1 MTSSSPPVVS
11 QRDPFLDNAKFW
23 AIVLVVCGHLV
34 EDLRDVPY
42 AHALYLFVYTFHMPL
57 FITISGYLSRNF
69 TRLRAQKLVSTLLVP
84 YVIFEIAYSL
94 PRWILYGKFQLTLL
108 DPYFLTWFLLS
119 LFIWRLSTPVWF
131 QVKWPLAVAVGISLI
146 SGASALPDELSM
158 NRTLGLLPFYVLGL
172 VLTPQHFQI
181 LKKRWVRI
189 TGALVLVAGLGITFL
204 VHYDVPTE
212 WIRWR
217 HAYTKI
223 GVDNFTGAG
232 IRLLMLVIGAVLV
245 AAFLSITTS
254 RKTWFTALG
263 GLTIYAYLLHGFVV
277 KGLDRFHDQLNNPIG
292 VAAVIL
298 FGIALTA
305 VLCTPPFRVLFKWA
319 IEPNLRWAFKS
330 DPGRQSPP
338 PTPPTSGDGP
348 HDGPSNPWPT
358 QDTPHQADRPHSGAS
373 EARPAQPTWPS
384 QGTSQ
389 QADRPHSSASE
400 AWPNGHIP
408 QPTWPSHGPSQQADR
423 PHGSASG
430 AWPNENMSA
439 QPGWPSEGPTRQR

>member
-172 VLTPQHFQI
+172 VLTPQHFQL
-181 LKKRWVRI
+181 LKKRWVRL
-189 TGALVLVAGLGITFL
+189 TGALVLAAGLGITFL

-232 IRLLMLVIGAVLV
+232 IRLLMLVIGAILV
-245 AAFLSITTS
+245 AAFLSIITS

-277 KGLDRFHDQLNNPIG
+277 KVLDRFHDDLNNPIG

-305 VLCTPPFRVLFKWA
+305 VLCTPPFRRLFKWA

-338 PTPPTSGDGP
+338 ASSTPETWPNEHTSP
-348 HDGPSNPWPT
+348 
-358 QDTPHQADRPHSGAS
+358 
-373 EARPAQPTWPS
+373 PAQPTWPNQAQRADQTQGGAS
-384 QGTSQ
+384 QAWSDEYMSPPAEPTWPNQVQRVDQTHGGASQVWSDAHMPPPMQPNQSTSQ
-389 QADRPHSSASE
+389 QADRPDGRAS
-400 AWPNGHIP
+400 
-408 QPTWPSHGPSQQADR
+408 
-423 PHGSASG
+423 
-430 AWPNENMSA
+430 
-439 QPGWPSEGPTRQR
+439 

>member
-1 MTSSSPPVVS
+1 MAAAVTSSSPPVVS

-172 VLTPQHFQI
+172 VLTPRHFDL
-181 LKKRWVRI
+181 LKRRWVRL
-189 TGALVLVAGLGITFL
+189 TGALVLAVGIGITFL

-217 HAYTKI
+217 HAYTRI
-223 GVDNFTGAG
+223 GVDNVTGAG

-245 AAFLSITTS
+245 AAFLSIITS
-254 RKTWFTALG
+254 KKTWFTALG

-277 KGLDRFHDQLNNPIG
+277 KGLDRFHDQLDNPVG
-292 VAAVIL
+292 VAAVIV
-298 FGIALTA
+298 FGVALTA
-305 VLCTPPFRVLFKWA
+305 VLCTPPFRRLFKWA
-319 IEPNLRWAFKS
+319 IEPNLKWAFKS
-330 DPGRQSPP
+330 DPGRQPP
-338 PTPPTSGDGP
+338 PGPPPGDHPHAATPQ
-348 HDGPSNPWPT
+348 PWPN
-358 QDTPHQADRPHSGAS
+358 DDMP
-373 EARPAQPTWPS
+373 RPAAP
-384 QGTSQ
+384 
-389 QADRPHSSASE
+389 
-400 AWPNGHIP
+400 AWPNGGEP
-408 QPTWPSHGPSQQADR
+408 QTTR
-423 PHGSASG
+423 PHDGTSQPWPNDAAPQTGRPQGGTSQ
-430 AWPNENMSA
+430 AWPNESGSQYDGRPSGHPTHLRPHDPTSPTWPDDRPPA
-439 QPGWPSEGPTRQR
+439 QPRP

>member
-1 MTSSSPPVVS
+1 MAAAVTSSSPPVVS

-172 VLTPQHFQI
+172 VLTPQHFQL
-181 LKKRWVRI
+181 LKKRWVRL
-189 TGALVLVAGLGITFL
+189 TGALVLAAGLGITFL

-232 IRLLMLVIGAVLV
+232 IRLLMLVIGAILV
-245 AAFLSITTS
+245 AAFLSIITS

-277 KGLDRFHDQLNNPIG
+277 KVLDRFHDDLNNPIG

-305 VLCTPPFRVLFKWA
+305 VLCTPPFRRLFKWA

-338 PTPPTSGDGP
+338 ASSTPETWPNEHTSP
-348 HDGPSNPWPT
+348 
-358 QDTPHQADRPHSGAS
+358 
-373 EARPAQPTWPS
+373 PAQPTWPNQAQRADQTQGGAS
-384 QGTSQ
+384 QAWSDEYMSPPAEPTWPNQVQRVDQTHGGASQVWSDAHMPPPMQPNQSTSQ
-389 QADRPHSSASE
+389 QADRPDGRAS
-400 AWPNGHIP
+400 
-408 QPTWPSHGPSQQADR
+408 
-423 PHGSASG
+423 
-430 AWPNENMSA
+430 
-439 QPGWPSEGPTRQR
+439 